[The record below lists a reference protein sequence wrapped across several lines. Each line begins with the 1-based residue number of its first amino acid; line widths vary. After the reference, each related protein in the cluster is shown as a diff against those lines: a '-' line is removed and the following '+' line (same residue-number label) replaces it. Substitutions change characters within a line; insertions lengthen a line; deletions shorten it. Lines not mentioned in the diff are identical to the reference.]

1 MNKIALLIA
10 THKKYW
16 LPSNP
21 LYFPIH
27 VGAEGKD
34 PLGLIG
40 DNTGNNISKKNP
52 DYCELTGLYWAWK
65 NIKTDYIGLCH
76 YRRYFDFLR
85 SDDFFLEHE
94 ELNPNNTQ
102 EIEKH
107 IQISSENL
115 IKYFT
120 DGYDIILPKA
130 SYLRIS
136 FSGQYKRDHEL
147 ADLHLAAQTVND
159 LFPDYKKSIDIIL
172 KGHKIFFKNMFI
184 CNWVLFDNYMSWLF
198 PILDEIETRK
208 TKLQLPYYPRLY
220 GFLSERLF
228 TLYIYQQHLKVKEI
242 PLLTL
247 NESIK
252 NPYKKI
258 LSPRAILARWGLL
271 NWY

>member
-1 MNKIALLIA
+1 M
-10 THKKYW
+10 
-16 LPSNP
+16 
-21 LYFPIH
+21 
-27 VGAEGKD
+27 E
-34 PLGLIG
+34 
-40 DNTGNNISKKNP
+40 
-52 DYCELTGLYWAWK
+52 

-172 KGHKIFFKNMFI
+172 KGHKIFSKI
-184 CNWVLFDNYMSWLF
+184 CLFAIGYSLITICLGYFLFWMKSRQENKTAASVLSKAL
-198 PILDEIETRK
+198 
-208 TKLQLPYYPRLY
+208 RLLIRAPFY
-220 GFLSERLF
+220 
-228 TLYIYQQHLKVKEI
+228 TLYLPPTFKSKR
-242 PLLTL
+242 
-247 NESIK
+247 N
-252 NPYKKI
+252 
-258 LSPRAILARWGLL
+258 SPA
-271 NWY
+271 YSQ

>member
-76 YRRYFDFLR
+76 YRRYFDFLK

-159 LFPDYKKSIDIIL
+159 LFPDYKK
-172 KGHKIFFKNMFI
+172 
-184 CNWVLFDNYMSWLF
+184 V
-198 PILDEIETRK
+198 
-208 TKLQLPYYPRLY
+208 
-220 GFLSERLF
+220 
-228 TLYIYQQHLKVKEI
+228 
-242 PLLTL
+242 
-247 NESIK
+247 
-252 NPYKKI
+252 
-258 LSPRAILARWGLL
+258 
-271 NWY
+271 